1 MTFAAE
7 RSTSMGDLHGA
18 LPAASVL
25 VSSYNYRDHVVP
37 AIRSALAQTVAPL
50 DIVVVDDGSTDG
62 SWEALQAAFAHDPKV
77 RLVQQAHAGQMA
89 AWITG
94 LPLLRGEVVA
104 LLDSDDEWR
113 PDYLEHMLGI
123 YRSMP
128 SVDYVYCNVERFGA
142 AHGLML
148 NNRRHRKSR
157 DLGLSRLLGA
167 FVNRWQGVA
176 SSGNTLRRPLLQQI
190 LSLPGEQV
198 AMWQT
203 RPDDCLFYGSDI
215 LGAHKYYLALP
226 LARHREHASN
236 ALQAFRNAP
245 VRTARYAYRVQLML
259 AHYRQ
264 MAGFSDHWLKMAK
277 HEFRTKPQPT
287 LSEWWIYTGFA
298 LRAPARFSARLNQ
311 AGAILVHYLRALA

>member
-1 MTFAAE
+1 
-7 RSTSMGDLHGA
+7 MGAPDAA
-18 LPAASVL
+18 LPTASVL
-25 VSSYNYRDHVVP
+25 VSSYNYRDHVVN
-37 AIRSALAQTVAPL
+37 AVQSALSQTVEPL
-50 DIVVVDDGSTDG
+50 DVVVVDDGSTDG
-62 SWEALQAAFAHDPKV
+62 SWEALQASFARHHQV
-77 RLVQQAHAGQMA
+77 RLVRQEHAGQMA
-89 AWITG
+89 AWVTG

-113 PDYLEHMLGI
+113 PDYLEHMLAI
-123 YRSMP
+123 YRSLP
-128 SVDYVYCNVERFGA
+128 SVDYVYCNVEKFGA

-148 NNRRHRKSR
+148 SNRRHRKSR

-176 SSGNTLRRPLLQQI
+176 SSGNTLRQPLLRQI
-190 LSLPGEQV
+190 LSLPREQV

-215 LGAHKYYLALP
+215 LGAHKYYLARP
-226 LARHREHASN
+226 LARHREHANN

-245 VRTARYAYRVQLML
+245 IRTAQYAYRVQLML

-264 MAGFSDHWLKMAK
+264 LAGFSDHWLKMAK

-287 LSEWWIYTGFA
+287 LSEWWIYTGLA
-298 LRAPARFSARLNQ
+298 MRAPSRLSARLNQ
-311 AGAILVHYLRALA
+311 VGGILGHYLRSLA